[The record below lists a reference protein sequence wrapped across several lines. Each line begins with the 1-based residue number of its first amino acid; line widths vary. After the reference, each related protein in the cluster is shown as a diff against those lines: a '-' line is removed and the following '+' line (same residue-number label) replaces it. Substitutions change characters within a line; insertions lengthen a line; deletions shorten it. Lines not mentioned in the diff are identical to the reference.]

1 MASDETNERTSTP
14 CETVSEENEENV
26 SKNEDFVFLQPK
38 LDRRFIEKKEEEK
51 LKSKYPNLARGGG
64 GSALLNKRLQKGGQ
78 KYFDSGDYA
87 MAKAKM
93 SKSKPLPPPEN
104 IIKQEAVGETI
115 PTPENIQAR
124 KPSLVTSK
132 LVSGSELL

>member
-14 CETVSEENEENV
+14 CETVREENEENV
-26 SKNEDFVFLQPK
+26 AKNEPK

-93 SKSKPLPPPEN
+93 SKSKPHPPPEN

>member
-1 MASDETNERTSTP
+1 MASDETNDRISTP
-14 CETVSEENEENV
+14 CNTVKEENDENV
-26 SKNEDFVFLQPK
+26 AKNEPK
-38 LDRRFIEKKEEEK
+38 LDKRFVERKEEEK

-78 KYFDSGDYA
+78 KYFDSGDYN
-87 MAKAKM
+87 MARAKL
-93 SKSKPLPPPEN
+93 SKSKPPPPPEN

-124 KPSLVTSK
+124 KPSLVPSN
-132 LVSGSELL
+132 LVSGGELI

>member
-1 MASDETNERTSTP
+1 MASDSIEVRTSNT
-14 CETVSEENEENV
+14 CETVKEEDDDNALNV
-26 SKNEDFVFLQPK
+26 TD
-38 LDRRFIEKKEEEK
+38 KKQVEQREEEK
-51 LKSKYPNLARGGG
+51 LKMKYPNLAKGGG

-87 MAKAKM
+87 MAKAKL
-93 SKSKPLPPPEN
+93 SAKSKPPPPPEK
-104 IIKQEAVGETI
+104 IIKAEAVGETI

-132 LVSGSELL
+132 LATGELI

>member
-1 MASDETNERTSTP
+1 MATDDRTSA
-14 CETVSEENEENV
+14 CETVREEDEEN
-26 SKNEDFVFLQPK
+26 SQED
-38 LDRRFIEKKEEEK
+38 KKHVEQREEEK
-51 LKSKYPNLARGGG
+51 LKSKYPNLAKGGG

-87 MAKAKM
+87 MAKAKL
-93 SKSKPLPPPEN
+93 SAKSKPTPPPEK
-104 IIKQEAVGETI
+104 IIKAEAVGETI

-132 LVSGSELL
+132 LASGELI

>member
-1 MASDETNERTSTP
+1 MEDRTSVP
-14 CETVSEENEENV
+14 CETVKEED
-26 SKNEDFVFLQPK
+26 EDGHQE
-38 LDRRFIEKKEEEK
+38 DKKQVEHREEEK
-51 LKSKYPNLARGGG
+51 LKSKYPNLAKGGG

-87 MAKAKM
+87 MAKAKL
-93 SKSKPLPPPEN
+93 SGKSKPPPPPEK
-104 IIKQEAVGETI
+104 IIKAEAVGETI

-132 LVSGSELL
+132 LASGELI

>member
-1 MASDETNERTSTP
+1 MASDATEERTSTP
-14 CETVSEENEENV
+14 CETVREEDEDNV
-26 SKNEDFVFLQPK
+26 NDELPPQPQPDK
-38 LDRRFIEKKEEEK
+38 KVIEQREEEK
-51 LKSKYPNLARGGG
+51 LKSKYPSLAKGGG

-87 MAKAKM
+87 MAKAKL
-93 SKSKPLPPPEN
+93 SAKQKPPPPPEK
-104 IIKQEAVGETI
+104 IIKAEAVGETI

-132 LVSGSELL
+132 LASGELI

>member
-1 MASDETNERTSTP
+1 MASDASEDRT
-14 CETVSEENEENV
+14 CETVREEDEEN
-26 SKNEDFVFLQPK
+26 SQED
-38 LDRRFIEKKEEEK
+38 KKQVEQREEEK
-51 LKSKYPNLARGGG
+51 LKSKYPNLAKGGG

-87 MAKAKM
+87 MAKAKL
-93 SKSKPLPPPEN
+93 SAKSKPPPPPEK
-104 IIKQEAVGETI
+104 IIKAEAVGETI

-132 LVSGSELL
+132 LASGELI

>member
-26 SKNEDFVFLQPK
+26 SKNEPK

>member
-1 MASDETNERTSTP
+1 MASDSIEDRTSAP
-14 CETVSEENEENV
+14 CETVR
-26 SKNEDFVFLQPK
+26 EDDEDGPQLQQEI
-38 LDRRFIEKKEEEK
+38 DKKQVEQREEEK
-51 LKSKYPNLARGGG
+51 LKSKYPNLAKGGG

-87 MAKAKM
+87 MAKAKL
-93 SKSKPLPPPEN
+93 SAKSKPPPPPEK
-104 IIKQEAVGETI
+104 IIKAEAVGETI

-132 LVSGSELL
+132 LASGELI